1 MVAFA
6 SASAALDCAVE
17 LQRDL
22 SRHNAQ
28 RPAQSLRVRVG
39 LHTGNI
45 FQLDDDF
52 LGKAVVLAARIT
64 GRARGGEIL
73 VSSDCRE
80 YTRRVGRWRY
90 GPAMELRLKGLAGA
104 QRVYSLDWSGERSG
118 ER

>member
-17 LQRDL
+17 LQRSL
-22 SRHNAQ
+22 SRYNAAV
-28 RPAQSLRVRVG
+28 PGEALHVRVG

-64 GRARGGEIL
+64 GQARGGEIL
-73 VSSDCRE
+73 VSADCRE
-80 YTRRVGRWRY
+80 YTHRVGRWRF
-90 GPAMELRLKGLAGA
+90 GSAMELRPKGLASVE
-104 QRVYSLDWSGERSG
+104 QVYPLEWSAER
-118 ER
+118 